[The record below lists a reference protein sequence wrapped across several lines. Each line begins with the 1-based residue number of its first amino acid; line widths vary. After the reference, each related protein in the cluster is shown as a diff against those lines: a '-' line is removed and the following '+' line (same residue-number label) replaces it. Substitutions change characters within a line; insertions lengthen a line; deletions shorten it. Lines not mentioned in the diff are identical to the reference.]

1 MATNF
6 FKAAL
11 LITAVQLFLGAS
23 CNKDRPRQCRGGY
36 SFEATSE
43 WSPQRRIYGIGD
55 TLYLTSTIPKTL
67 IDGINTSI
75 IVDFSNSVA
84 IGGGIGMGYVDTVQ
98 RIPLPGRNKF
108 SFFAITGAIGERTVA
123 ADQGPAFTYAEQ
135 LTSYVFKCGIICK
148 ERGIYVFSVSDLKS
162 PGIRGKDCTNA
173 DFNMTLTNSEKNL
186 DLYEGATGITLDADG
201 RRRNFAFRVQ

>member
-1 MATNF
+1 M
-6 FKAAL
+6 
-11 LITAVQLFLGAS
+11 Q
-23 CNKDRPRQCRGGY
+23 GGY

-43 WSPQRRIYGIGD
+43 WSPQRRICGVGD

-67 IDGINTSI
+67 TDGINTSI
-75 IVDFSNSVA
+75 VVDFSNSVA

-98 RIPLPGRNKF
+98 RIPVPGRSKF
-108 SFFAITGAIGERTVA
+108 SFFAIMGTIGERAVA

-135 LTSYVFKCGIICK
+135 PTSYVFKCGIICK

-173 DFNMTLTNSEKNL
+173 DFSITLTNSEKNL
-186 DLYEGATGITLDADG
+186 DLYEVATGIILDADG
-201 RRRNFAFRVQ
+201 RKRGFAFRVQ